1 MDETGTSAAAIEGP
15 IATRKNKNNTNIF
28 LRFIEVFLQEV
39 DLTYIFQLY
48 CSLIFIWKN
57 VILLAI
63 RSAAS

>member
-48 CSLIFIWKN
+48 IAHSFLFEKM
-57 VILLAI
+57 
-63 RSAAS
+63 

>member
-48 CSLIFIWKN
+48 CSLIFI
-57 VILLAI
+57 
-63 RSAAS
+63 